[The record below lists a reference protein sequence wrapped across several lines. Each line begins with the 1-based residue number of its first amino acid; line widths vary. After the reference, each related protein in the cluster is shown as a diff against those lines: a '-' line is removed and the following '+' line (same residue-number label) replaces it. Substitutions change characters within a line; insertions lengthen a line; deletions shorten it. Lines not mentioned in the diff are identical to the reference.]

1 MRLEWSAVDSASP
14 LASVRL
20 ACWIR
25 ADQPGPGIAGKENGV
40 GVDSSYNLIRK
51 DQEQPSLRKL
61 LLDGAASAKTA
72 PADEKYFDGLRERV
86 RKAQGA

>member
-1 MRLEWSAVDSASP
+1 
-14 LASVRL
+14 
-20 ACWIR
+20 
-25 ADQPGPGIAGKENGV
+25 
-40 GVDSSYNLIRK
+40 VDSSYNLIRK